1 MDILVFIDDLGAKI
15 INIINMPF
23 EVQLQ
28 YIINL
33 TLAILSFILI
43 SFLILVFINIV
54 YTLTFGNYKK
64 KKFAIKQEIYK
75 LKGVK
80 W

>member
-1 MDILVFIDDLGAKI
+1 MGILVFIDDFGAKI

-28 YIINL
+28 YLISL
-33 TLAILSFILI
+33 TIGVLRFILI
-43 SFLILVFINIV
+43 AFLILVFINIV

-75 LKGVK
+75 LKGIK

>member
-1 MDILVFIDDLGAKI
+1 MGIIVFIDDFGAKI

-28 YIINL
+28 YLINL
-33 TLAILSFILI
+33 TLDILSFILI

-54 YTLTFGNYKK
+54 YTLTFGN
-64 KKFAIKQEIYK
+64 
-75 LKGVK
+75 
-80 W
+80 